1 MRTYSDQ
8 KFVQKVTEDMA
19 WYYNNPNDDQA
30 KSAYVANVNSSLN
43 LLKSNLEMLM
53 TVRLLLA
60 ETVNIPESKYNSA
73 VPKPKAL
80 RYHIENFF
88 LRVTTYKDL
97 MKQLVATMHNWSLP
111 AKGYRYK
118 EFDKNGVAWQIPD
131 VKNILDST
139 EKLFDNIRSSRNKIA
154 HEGAI
159 DSIDVLLP
167 EIVRDFQ
174 KFIDGLPQQL
184 KDKTPFVIDEQ
195 EFARYQFAMNIKS
208 ITEMMQ
214 IEEDL
219 ATHLFSA
226 LNLLYSKYL
235 EIIPDNHPLR

>member
-1 MRTYSDQ
+1 
-8 KFVQKVTEDMA
+8 
-19 WYYNNPNDDQA
+19 
-30 KSAYVANVNSSLN
+30 
-43 LLKSNLEMLM
+43 
-53 TVRLLLA
+53 
-60 ETVNIPESKYNSA
+60 
-73 VPKPKAL
+73 
-80 RYHIENFF
+80 
-88 LRVTTYKDL
+88 

-118 EFDKNGVAWQIPD
+118 EFDKNGVAWQILH

-139 EKLFDNIRSSRNKIA
+139 EKLFDNIGTSRNKIA

-159 DSIDVLLP
+159 DNIDVLVP

-174 KFIDGLPQQL
+174 KFIDGLPQQF

-195 EFARYQFAMNIKS
+195 EFERYQFAMNIKS

-226 LNLLYSKYL
+226 LDLLYSKYL